1 MKFHSR
7 YVEAQAKAQAL
18 RDKENEENKEQIEVY
33 AEQAKLE
40 IRTKTE
46 VVNGVLSAVEYLV
59 HPVSANKDTLFKLS
73 YMYKVSKREIQR
85 VNQFAGEDIFF
96 MKEIL
101 IPYNGQQIVL
111 KNKEIDSK
119 TDEDASK
126 SL

>member
-18 RDKENEENKEQIEVY
+18 RDKENEENKEQIEVF